1 MKYLISLMILA
12 MTSSSAYSAEVYNY
26 KVYYPSTCTFM
37 NGKLDRWGY
46 SSTASYQYQVVC
58 KEGGDISTYVSAPIK
73 RWSTPARVNHIPS
86 PIKGYIYVKE
96 VK

>member
-1 MKYLISLMILA
+1 MILTVISLS
-12 MTSSSAYSAEVYNY
+12 TYSAEVYNY

-37 NGKLDRWGY
+37 NGKLDTWGHGH
-46 SSTASYQYQVVC
+46 TDNYQYQVVC

-73 RWSTPARVNHIPS
+73 RWSTPARVNHIPA